1 MDDFKKIIEG
11 KNVLLLGPASYLK
24 DKVCDIRFGDYDLV
38 VKINK
43 MVEKSSFSS
52 EEFEVRN
59 DILYH
64 CLDINIPNGDMP
76 YSIKTWI
83 NKGVKHLRITHPP
96 VTHYY
101 ARNISRFIDLNK
113 ELKIPSSI
121 VSRNV
126 FESICMESKT
136 SPNAG
141 TIAICDLL
149 SNNPS
154 TLSIKG
160 ITFCKTPYSEGYKED
175 VFYNNKKRT
184 NQHDHDKQIIF
195 FKSIFEKNNNVIKI
209 DSELESILERY

>member
-1 MDDFKKIIEG
+1 MDNFRKIIEG
-11 KNVLLLGPASYLK
+11 KDVLLLGPASYLR
-24 DKVCDIRFGDYDLV
+24 DRVHDIRFDDYDLV

-43 MVEKSSFSS
+43 MVEKLLFSS
-52 EEFEVRN
+52 EEFEIRN

-76 YSIKTWI
+76 YSIRTWI

-113 ELKIPSSI
+113 ELKIPNSI
-121 VSRNV
+121 VSRGV
-126 FESICMESKT
+126 FEFVCRESKT

-149 SNNPS
+149 NNNPS
-154 TLSIKG
+154 TLDIKG
-160 ITFCKTPYSEGYKED
+160 ITFCKTPYADEYRKNIGKKSQHDPDKQVLFFKEIYK
-175 VFYNNKKRT
+175 NNKNK
-184 NQHDHDKQIIF
+184 
-195 FKSIFEKNNNVIKI
+195 IKI
-209 DSELESILERY
+209 DNELASILEKVK